1 MKQIFRSRSD
11 MILLGLAFFL
21 HLLLLSV
28 QAAKSPSI
36 PLLRGLLM
44 DFSSVFLRASDGTVQ
59 QMKNIWYNYV
69 DLRQARQE
77 NHWLKARIGEYEKQL
92 TLSREKLK
100 ESGRLTML
108 EELDKALNLSSVKAR
123 IIGADTSQWYGSRLL
138 NRGKNAGVS
147 LDCAVLS
154 PEGILGRIVQVSST
168 ASIMQ
173 LVTDVE
179 SGAGVILEGSRAQGA
194 LMGEGDNSAS
204 IDYIRSSE
212 TVKVGERV
220 LTSGLDQIY
229 PKGLLVG
236 TVSQVTP
243 TRQIYQSIRVIM
255 AARPEHTE
263 EVLILLK
270 NHEK

>member
-1 MKQIFRSRSD
+1 
-11 MILLGLAFFL
+11 MIVLGLAFFL
-21 HLLLLSV
+21 HLLLLSL
-28 QAAKSPSI
+28 QAVKTTQT

-44 DFSSVFLRASDGTVQ
+44 DFSSVFLRASDGAVQ
-59 QMKNIWYNYV
+59 RMKNIWDGYI
-69 DLRQARQE
+69 DLRQAREE
-77 NHWLKARIGEYEKQL
+77 NQSLKASIAAFEKQL

-100 ESGRLTML
+100 ESGRFTLL
-108 EELDKALNLSSVKAR
+108 EELDKTLNLPSVKAR

-147 LDCAVLS
+147 LDCAVLA
-154 PEGILGRIVQVSST
+154 PEGVLGRIVHVSST
-168 ASIMQ
+168 TSIMQ
-173 LVTDVE
+173 LVTDIE

-194 LMGEGDNSAS
+194 LKGEGDTSAS

-212 TVKVGERV
+212 TVTVGERV

-236 TVSQVTP
+236 TVSRVIP
-243 TRQIYQSIRVIM
+243 TRQIYQSIRVSI

-270 NHEK
+270 GREN

>member
-1 MKQIFRSRSD
+1 

-21 HLLLLSV
+21 HLLLLSL
-28 QAAKSPSI
+28 QAAKTART

-44 DFSSVFLRASDGTVQ
+44 DFSSVFLRASGGTVQ
-59 QMKNIWYNYV
+59 QMKNFWDGYI

-77 NHWLKARIGEYEKQL
+77 NQSLKARIAEYEKQL
-92 TLSREKLK
+92 TLSREKLR
-100 ESGRLTML
+100 ESGRFTFL
-108 EELDKALNLSSVKAR
+108 EELDKALNLPSVKAR
-123 IIGADTSQWYGSRLL
+123 IIGADTSQWYASRLL

-147 LDCAVLS
+147 LDCAVLA

-168 ASIMQ
+168 TSIMQ
-173 LVTDVE
+173 LLTDIE

-194 LMGEGDNSAS
+194 LKGEGDTSAS
-204 IDYIRSSE
+204 IEYIRSSE
-212 TVKVGERV
+212 TVTVGERV
-220 LTSGLDQIY
+220 LTSGLDQIF

-243 TRQIYQSIRVIM
+243 TRQIYQSVRVSI

-270 NHEK
+270 DHEN